1 MRHSLRRGYA
11 EATRH
16 AQKDPLGAAR
26 HSGWSDGSPS
36 FAGYHDRAAAFDE
49 ELNPLY
55 GIGL

>member
-1 MRHSLRRGYA
+1 MLGRCLPTQHGQRRA
-11 EATRH
+11 
-16 AQKDPLGAAR
+16 
-26 HSGWSDGSPS
+26 